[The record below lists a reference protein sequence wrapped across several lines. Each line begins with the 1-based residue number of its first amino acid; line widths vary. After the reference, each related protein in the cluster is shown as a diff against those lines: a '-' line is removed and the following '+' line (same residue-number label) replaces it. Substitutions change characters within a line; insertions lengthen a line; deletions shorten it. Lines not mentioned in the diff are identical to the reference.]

1 MEHKRDGLV
10 PIGEVS
16 GGLKG
21 PVKALCF
28 CTPFEGSSLKP
39 LQGIGF
45 SACELGWTSHG
56 PDSNLRSGLVPGG
69 RSTPKRARLQLG
81 TG

>member
-28 CTPFEGSSLKP
+28 YTPFEGSSSKP

-45 SACELGWTSHG
+45 SACELG
-56 PDSNLRSGLVPGG
+56 
-69 RSTPKRARLQLG
+69 
-81 TG
+81 